1 MKKKFLFVIFIL
13 LLIGILVGEYFY
25 LKNHQEIVYVNVP
38 QEMTSSVVEVEST
51 TKTKVKLDEK
61 EQLNTDYHIRNDASK
76 NMQLENTIDR
86 IINQTTGEKP

>member
-1 MKKKFLFVIFIL
+1 
-13 LLIGILVGEYFY
+13 
-25 LKNHQEIVYVNVP
+25 
-38 QEMTSSVVEVEST
+38 MTSSVVEVEST